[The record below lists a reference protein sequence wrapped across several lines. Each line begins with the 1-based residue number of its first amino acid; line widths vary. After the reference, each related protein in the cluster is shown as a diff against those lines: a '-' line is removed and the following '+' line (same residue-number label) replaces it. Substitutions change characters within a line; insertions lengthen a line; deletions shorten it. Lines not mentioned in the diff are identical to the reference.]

1 MPRLA
6 ATASCD
12 VTEMRQSEHA
22 ISYGDAHVAEARS
35 PRGPAGVQ
43 LALDCRAYQDWHN
56 VIDWLSNPRIY
67 GSRLLDTLRPAG
79 SDETAESQRGAP
91 SPTTYPAPGKQSKMN
106 HHVKPMLPV

>member
-1 MPRLA
+1 
-6 ATASCD
+6 
-12 VTEMRQSEHA
+12 MRQSEHA

-35 PRGPAGVQ
+35 LAQCHR
-43 LALDCRAYQDWHN
+43 LALQ
-56 VIDWLSNPRIY
+56 PRIY